1 MNWQKL
7 RELKISSRSKPLGSC
22 SRSQALT
29 IMETSYLAAAS
40 SLVWVALYY
49 LPIGGAIF
57 RIVLPMPLI
66 LLQLRRGFRPGIE
79 GVFLSVFLLIAL
91 MGPIR
96 GPLIMFPYGFLSIWL
111 GWSWRRGLSWWISWG
126 YGVLIGTFGFLMRV
140 MVLSLLVGENL
151 WVVIT
156 RAGSNLL
163 EKFID
168 FSNLPINTEL
178 WQVQLMALSLV
189 VIQELVYVL
198 TLHAL
203 AFWIF
208 PRLKANIPNPP
219 KLLNTL
225 VSLDPL

>member
-96 GPLIMFPYGFLSIWL
+96 GPLIMFPYGFLSLWL

-140 MVLSLLVGENL
+140 IVLSLLVGENL

-168 FSNLPINTEL
+168 LSNLPINTEL

-198 TLHAL
+198 TIHAL